1 MVKETEWN
9 KQFRIGVDSIDNAHK
24 KLFSIVRKLIHLSQ
38 DENNGQWACAEG
50 IKYFKNYAV
59 RSSIIIWAVSH
70 PRQIP
75 RK

>member
-38 DENNGQWACAEG
+38 DKENQSNPSAV
-50 IKYFKNYAV
+50 FKK
-59 RSSIIIWAVSH
+59 RSECH
-70 PRQIP
+70 N
-75 RK
+75 

>member
-59 RSSIIIWAVSH
+59 KHFADEEAYMQSIGY
-70 PRQIP
+70 
-75 RK
+75 K